1 MSRCG
6 CICILNGIA
15 VFVRRIN
22 LDVATDIARIF
33 LGILLQ
39 LFHHY
44 YIMVILA
51 LSHFDQAVVV
61 GICISVGSYR
71 IRSLGVVIL
80 CTICIILSVGPLL
93 PVYCISGYIVFVM
106 AEGNRTGFIG
116 SSLIADSRAVCCCD
130 NGLITSS
137 QTVQRI
143 STCRTTSQAYRIA
156 AIYAGTVTIH
166 TIAAGTTNG
175 YGTGTQCIVIRAA
188 KGHGLVALSDIH
200 DTAACHGSS
209 SGSGVIPST
218 KYSRLTSGSII
229 IITAYHCGIGS
240 GSHIIQAAS
249 YNTARTGRESISCP
263 YNHRSFS
270 RCAVL
275 FAVFSF

>member
-1 MSRCG
+1 M
-6 CICILNGIA
+6 
-15 VFVRRIN
+15 
-22 LDVATDIARIF
+22 IF
-33 LGILLQ
+33 NTVGN
-39 LFHHY
+39 
-44 YIMVILA
+44 
-51 LSHFDQAVVV
+51 FDKAVVGS
-61 GICISVGSYR
+61 GIIGCSSYR
-71 IRSLGVVIL
+71 FRSLGIVIGRMIRIGL
-80 CTICIILSVGPLL
+80 AVGPLF
-93 PVYCISGYIVFVM
+93 PGYGISGYITSIM
-106 AEGNRTGFIG
+106 AEGNCPGFIG
-116 SSLIADSRAVCCCD
+116 RSLIADSRAVCCCD

-188 KGHGLVALSDIH
+188 KGHGLLALSDIH

-240 GSHIIQAAS
+240 GSHIIQATS

-263 YNHRSFS
+263 YNHRSFRS
-270 RCAVL
+270 CAVL